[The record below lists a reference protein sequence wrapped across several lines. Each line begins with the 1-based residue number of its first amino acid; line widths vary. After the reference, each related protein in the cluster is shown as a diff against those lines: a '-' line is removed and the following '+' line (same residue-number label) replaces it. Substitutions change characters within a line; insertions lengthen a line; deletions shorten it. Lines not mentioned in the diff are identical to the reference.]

1 MVMLTTESLFD
12 LIQYFDSQFE
22 ATLAAIKD
30 TDSDRLVKNK
40 INGFIIAIQDKLFE
54 LKPKLRPGYGGGDP
68 SGTS

>member
-12 LIQYFDSQFE
+12 LKQYFDSQFE

-40 INGFIIAIQDKLFE
+40 INGFIIAI
-54 LKPKLRPGYGGGDP
+54 
-68 SGTS
+68 